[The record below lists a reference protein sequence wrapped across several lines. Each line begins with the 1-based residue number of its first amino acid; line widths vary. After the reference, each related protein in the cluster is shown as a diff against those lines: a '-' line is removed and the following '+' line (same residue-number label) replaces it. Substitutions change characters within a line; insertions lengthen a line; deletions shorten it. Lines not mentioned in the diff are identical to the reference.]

1 MKKWIVISLVIL
13 MFSGI
18 LALGQE
24 KKESPKS
31 PPAPM
36 MAGDSDQL
44 AVLWTSGDPEVA
56 KKMVFIYTYNAKKY
70 NWFKQIRLIV
80 WGASTK
86 LLSKDKELQDWI
98 GKMKEAGVELY
109 ACKWCSDSYGVS
121 EQLTKMGIEVIYY
134 GKPLTKMIK
143 SGWHILTF

>member
-1 MKKWIVISLVIL
+1 MKKWIVVFMVFLFCSGL
-13 MFSGI
+13 MVMGE
-18 LALGQE
+18 E
-24 KKESPKS
+24 KKAKPQI

-36 MAGDSDQL
+36 MTGNSDQL

-70 NWFKQIRLIV
+70 QWFKQIRLIV

-86 LLSKDKELQDWI
+86 LLSKDKELQEWI
-98 GKMKEAGVELY
+98 GKMKKEGVELY

-121 EQLTKMGIEVIYY
+121 DQLTKMGIKVIYY
-134 GKPLTKMIK
+134 GKPLTEMIK
-143 SGWHILTF
+143 SGWNILTF